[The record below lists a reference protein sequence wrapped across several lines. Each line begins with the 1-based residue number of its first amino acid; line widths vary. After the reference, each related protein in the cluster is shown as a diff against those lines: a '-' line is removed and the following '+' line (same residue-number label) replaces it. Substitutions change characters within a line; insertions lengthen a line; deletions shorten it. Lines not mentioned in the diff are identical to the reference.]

1 MLSPA
6 PATPAAAPGDTA
18 LLLRIRGV
26 LSSFWG
32 FTELR
37 PMQLDAVRAALAGRD
52 ALVVLPTGGGKSLCY
67 QLPPLLRNPGQPS
80 LCIVVSPLIALMKD
94 QVDGLKLEGY
104 PAGALHSGVSY
115 EDAADV
121 RRDVES
127 GTIKLLLVA
136 PERLLGDG
144 FLAWL
149 VKLGQRDPARGVAS
163 IAIDEAHCISQW
175 GHDFRPEYRRI
186 AELRDAL
193 PDVPMQAFTAT
204 ATPRVREDIV
214 QQMRMH
220 EPAVL
225 VGTFD
230 RPNLTY
236 RVIPRNG
243 SGIDQIEDVLRRHE
257 NEAAIIYCMSRKQ
270 TEEIAAELTSRG
282 LKSEAYHA
290 GMDHRARHRVQEAF
304 SSERLDIVVATVAFG
319 MGIDRGDVRCV
330 IHASSPKSVEAYQQE
345 TGRAGRDGLPAEC
358 VLLYS
363 GADAARW
370 CSLVDRSAGE
380 SEVHVPYEVLQAQ
393 KDLIYQMQ
401 ATAASTR
408 CRHRALSEYFGQT
421 YVPPVPP
428 DVAALSDSRCDAAMT
443 TGTGRPQSR
452 TSGGT
457 ANCNAC
463 DICLGEMEEE
473 PGATTTARK
482 ILSCVA
488 RLRGTRADSFGA
500 VYIAEVLRGAGI
512 AKIVERQHHL
522 LSTFGLLKELGKD
535 AIVNHINQMVDMG
548 ILARA
553 PGEYPTIHLT
563 ADSGAV
569 LRGEREVKL
578 IRAKAA
584 EVVAGSDRKRK
595 RLDYSGKSA
604 SPLNEQ
610 EKALFETLRQLRRGI
625 ADKLG
630 VPPYVVFSDAP
641 LEEMARVRPGSL
653 AAFTSIKG
661 VGRAK
666 LEQFGERFVE
676 AIQTHCSSAGIAVDV
691 GTGSRPRPTLS
702 ERTGE
707 LPASSSDSKK
717 RAFEMFTRGMG
728 VEDVAALIGRAR
740 STTGEYLVEFV
751 ELKQPKD
758 ITPWVSAA
766 DYTRILGSVA
776 RVKAERLKPI
786 YDDLGGT
793 IGYEQIKI
801 ALIHRAA
808 SATA

>member
-1 MLSPA
+1 MPTPSP
-6 PATPAAAPGDTA
+6 TPTPSTAAPGDA
-18 LLLRIRGV
+18 DLHGRIRGV
-26 LSSFWG
+26 LSSYWG

-37 PMQLDAVRAALAGRD
+37 PLQLDAVRATLAGRD

-67 QLPPLLRNPGQPS
+67 QLPPLLREPGRPS

-94 QVDGLKLEGY
+94 QVDGMKLAGY

-115 EDAADV
+115 EDSAEI
-121 RRDVES
+121 RREVES

-175 GHDFRPEYRRI
+175 GHDFRPEYRRLL
-186 AELRDAL
+186 ELREAL
-193 PDVPMQAFTAT
+193 PGVPMQAFTAT
-204 ATPRVREDIV
+204 ATPRVRADIV
-214 QQMRMH
+214 QQLRMH

-243 SGIDQIEDVLRRHE
+243 NGIDQIEDALRRHE
-257 NEAAIIYCMSRKQ
+257 KEAAIIYCITRKQ

-282 LKSEAYHA
+282 LKSQAYHA
-290 GMDHRARHRVQEAF
+290 GLDQRTRHRVQEAF

-330 IHASSPKSVEAYQQE
+330 IHASSPKSVEAFQQE

-363 GADAARW
+363 GADAAKW

-380 SEVHVPYEVLQAQ
+380 SEVHVPYEVLQAT

-401 ATAASTR
+401 GLAASTR

-421 YVPPVPP
+421 YVPPSI
-428 DVAALSDSRCDAAMT
+428 AALGDTRCV
-443 TGTGRPQSR
+443 S
-452 TSGGT
+452 
-457 ANCNAC
+457 CNAC
-463 DICLGEMEEE
+463 DICLGEMEDE
-473 PGATTTARK
+473 PDATTTARK

-488 RLRGTRADSFGA
+488 RLRGAREDSFGA

-512 AKIVERQHHL
+512 ARIVERGHHL
-522 LSTFGLLKELGKD
+522 LSTFGLLKGMAKD
-535 AIVNHINQMVDMG
+535 AIVNHINQLVDLG

-595 RLDYSGKSA
+595 RLDYSGAAA
-604 SPLNEQ
+604 SPLTDE

-625 ADKLG
+625 ADTLG
-630 VPPYVVFSDAP
+630 VPPYVVFGDAP

-653 AAFTSIKG
+653 GAFTSIKG

-666 LEQFGERFVE
+666 LEQFGERFVG
-676 AIQTHCSSAGIAVDV
+676 AIREHCAAAGIPLDI

-702 ERTGE
+702 ERAGE
-707 LPASSSDSKK
+707 LPTSATDSKK
-717 RAFEMFTRGMG
+717 RAFEMFTRGIG
-728 VEDVAALIGRAR
+728 VEDVAAQIGRAR

-751 ELKQPKD
+751 ELKQPTD
-758 ITPWVSAA
+758 ISPWVNAA
-766 DYTRILGSVA
+766 DYARILESVA
-776 RVKAERLKPI
+776 RLKAERLKPI

-801 ALIHRAA
+801 ALHHRAA